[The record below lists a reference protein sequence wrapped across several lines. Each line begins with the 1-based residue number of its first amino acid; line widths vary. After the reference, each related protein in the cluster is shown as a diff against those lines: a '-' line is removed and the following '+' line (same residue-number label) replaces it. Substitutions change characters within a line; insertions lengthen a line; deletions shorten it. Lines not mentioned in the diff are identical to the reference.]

1 MLSQDYIMRQIQQ
14 FFQVLNTV
22 LTKIIKLRK
31 ECDQTETLAYT
42 NEAFKEEFGFNLDEL
57 VLIIKD
63 QGIEALKKET
73 SFNND
78 HLEILGDIL
87 YELAD
92 IGFEDPEKHSQS
104 LSYFEHSLMLFE
116 FIEHDDKTYSID
128 RNLKITKIKSY
139 LN

>member
-14 FFQVLNTV
+14 FFQVLNTI
-22 LTKIIKLRK
+22 LTQVIKLK
-31 ECDQTETLAYT
+31 QEQGQAEAMTYT
-42 NEAFKEEFGFNLDEL
+42 NEVLVEEFEFNLDEL
-57 VLIIKD
+57 AIIIKE
-63 QGIEALKKET
+63 QGISALKNET

-78 HLEILGDIL
+78 HLEILGDIF
-87 YELAD
+87 YEIAD
-92 IGFEDPEKHSQS
+92 IGFEDPEKHQQS

-116 FIEHDDKTYSID
+116 FIEYDDKTYSID

>member
-14 FFQVLNTV
+14 FFQVLNTI
-22 LTKIIKLRK
+22 LTQVIKLK
-31 ECDQTETLAYT
+31 QEHDQAEAMTYT
-42 NEAFKEEFGFNLDEL
+42 NEVLEDEFGYNLDEL
-57 VLIIKD
+57 AIIIKE
-63 QGIEALKKET
+63 QGIEALKQKT

-92 IGFEDPEKHSQS
+92 IGFDDPEKHDQS
-104 LSYFEHSLMLFE
+104 LSYFEHSLIIFE
-116 FIEHDDKTYSID
+116 FIEHDDRTYSID